1 MARMTG
7 DGKGSRAA
15 ALAHAMP
22 CILLGTLLVYLV
34 LVPLA
39 FLVLASLRP
48 SGFPFDPGW
57 TLSNYVA
64 VYAAPGFG
72 RLLADTLVFAVASV
86 SIALIAGGALA
97 WLVERTDLPGA
108 GLVRALVILP
118 MATPPLLLAIGWA
131 MLLSPRAGALNILA
145 REAFGA
151 TGPVFNAYSL
161 GAMVFV
167 QGLALTSTAF
177 LILAPAFRNMDPALE
192 EAALA
197 SGASGAM
204 LARRVLVPLLRPAVL
219 AAAAFLLIVG
229 FVVFEVPGTLGMPA
243 RIFVLSSQLYY
254 LASEAPGGV
263 PLYGQVGALA
273 SLFLVLLLALGLL
286 YRRLTRQA
294 ASYRVVTGKGF
305 RPRRMAL
312 GGWRHAALG
321 FVALYFALAV
331 LLPMGMLL
339 WMSLMPYQAPPS
351 LRALALVTLENHR
364 DFLDSPR
371 VIEAAG
377 NTLLVAA
384 LSASLVAALSVL
396 IAWTTV
402 RLRPPGSAALDVLAF
417 LPVAIPGVMMGVALI
432 YVYLT
437 LDPLVAI
444 YGTVWILVVAYT
456 TDYLS
461 FGTRAAGGVMVQLHP
476 ELEEAAR
483 TSGAAGATVL
493 RRITL
498 PLLWPAVAAIWIW
511 VLAHAMRELSTALM
525 LQGRDNGVVTTLLWD
540 AWQGGE
546 PTRAAA
552 VGVWLVGALLVVLA
566 IWQIMA
572 RRRA

>member
-1 MARMTG
+1 VEQQRVGEAAVARLG
-7 DGKGSRAA
+7 RLLPS
-15 ALAHAMP
+15 L
-22 CILLGTLLVYLV
+22 LLGALLIYLV
-34 LVPLA
+34 AVPLL

-57 TLSNYVA
+57 TVANFAA
-64 VYAAPGFG
+64 VYLAPGFY
-72 RLLADTLVFAVASV
+72 RLVLDTLVFATGSV
-86 SIALIAGGALA
+86 TMALCLGATLA
-97 WLVERTDLPGA
+97 FLVERTDLPGA
-108 GLVRALVILP
+108 GAVRALVILP
-118 MATPPLLLAIGWA
+118 MATPPLLMAIGWA
-131 MLLSPRAGALNILA
+131 MLLSPRSGALNIAA
-145 REAFGA
+145 RELFGA
-151 TGPVFNAYSL
+151 TAPLFDAYSL

-177 LILAPAFRNMDPALE
+177 LMLAPAFRNMDPALE

-197 SGASGAM
+197 SGASGWM

-219 AAAAFLLIVG
+219 AAGAFLLIVG

-254 LASEAPGGV
+254 LASEAPGGM

-273 SLFLVLLLALGLL
+273 TLFLVLLLGLGLL
-286 YRRLTRQA
+286 YRHLTREA
-294 ASYRVVTGKGF
+294 ARYRVVTGKGF
-305 RPRRMAL
+305 RPRRMRL
-312 GGWRHAALG
+312 GRWRLPALG
-321 FVALYFALAV
+321 FVALYFLLAV
-331 LLPMGMLL
+331 MLPMGILL
-339 WMSLMPYQAPPS
+339 WMSLMPYQTPPS

-371 VIEAAG
+371 VLEAAA

-384 LSASLVAALSVL
+384 VSATLVAALATLV
-396 IAWTTV
+396 AWATV
-402 RLRPPGSAALDVLAF
+402 RLRVPGAGLIDALAF

-437 LDPLVAI
+437 LDPVIAI

-483 TSGAAGATVL
+483 TSGAGGAMVL

-498 PLLWPAVAAIWIW
+498 PLLWPAIAAIWIW

-525 LQGRDNGVVTTLLWD
+525 LQGRDNQVVTTLLWD
-540 AWQGGE
+540 WWQGGE
-546 PTRAAA
+546 PNRAAA
-552 VGVWLVGALLVVLA
+552 VGVWLVAALLLA
-566 IWQIMA
+566 LTLWQIA
-572 RRRA
+572 VRRRG

>member
-1 MARMTG
+1 MRQGRGAWLARAWP
-7 DGKGSRAA
+7 S
-15 ALAHAMP
+15 L
-22 CILLGTLLVYLV
+22 LLGSALTYLV
-34 LVPLA
+34 AVPIL
-39 FLVLASLRP
+39 FLILASLRP

-57 TLSNYVA
+57 TLGNYA
-64 VYAAPGFG
+64 EVYGAPGFL
-72 RLLADTLVFAVASV
+72 RLIGDTLRF
-86 SIALIAGGALA
+86 AGGAVAMALVLGGTLA
-97 WLVERTDLPGA
+97 FLVERTDMPGA

-118 MATPPLLLAIGWA
+118 MATPPLLMAIGWA
-131 MLLSPRAGALNILA
+131 MLLSPRAGALNIAA
-145 REAFGA
+145 REWFGA

-204 LARRVLVPLLRPAVL
+204 LARRVLIPLLRPAVL
-219 AAAAFLLIVG
+219 AAGVFLLIVG

-243 RIFVLSSQLYY
+243 RIFVLSSQLFY
-254 LASEAPGGV
+254 LASEAPGGM

-273 SLFLVLLLALGLL
+273 TLFLAILLGLGLL
-286 YRRLTRQA
+286 YRRLTREA
-294 ASYRVVTGKGF
+294 ARYRVVTGKGF
-305 RPRRMAL
+305 RPRRIAL
-312 GGWRHAALG
+312 GRWRFAALG
-321 FVALYFALAV
+321 FVGLFFLFAV
-331 LLPMGMLL
+331 ILPIGILF
-339 WMSLMPYQAPPS
+339 WMSLMPYQTPPS
-351 LRALALVTLENHR
+351 LRALALVTLENHS
-364 DFLDSPR
+364 DFLASPR
-371 VIEAAG
+371 VFEAAA
-377 NTLLVAA
+377 NTLLAATISATIVALLA
-384 LSASLVAALSVL
+384 TL

-402 RLRPPGSAALDVLAF
+402 RLRAPGSAVLDALAF

-437 LDPLVAI
+437 LDPVIAI
-444 YGTVWILVVAYT
+444 YGTVWILVVAYS

-483 TSGAAGATVL
+483 ASGASGAMVL
-493 RRITL
+493 RRITI
-498 PLLWPAVAAIWIW
+498 PLLWPAIAAIWIW

-525 LQGRDNGVVTTLLWD
+525 LQGRDNQVITVLLWD
-540 AWQGGE
+540 WWNGGE

-552 VGVWLVGALLVVLA
+552 VGVWLVAALLLVLA
-566 IWQIMA
+566 VWQLLS

>member
-1 MARMTG
+1 MAEAR
-7 DGKGSRAA
+7 
-15 ALAHAMP
+15 LAGLGRAMP
-22 CILLGTLLVYLV
+22 SLLLGMVLVYLV
-34 LVPLA
+34 AVPLG

-48 SGFPFDPGW
+48 TGFPFDQGW
-57 TLSNYVA
+57 TLANHAA
-64 VYAAPGFG
+64 VFGAPGFG
-72 RLLADTLVFAVASV
+72 RLVADTLVFAVGSV
-86 SIALIAGGALA
+86 GIALSLGVALA
-97 WLVERTDLPGA
+97 FLVERTDLPGA

-118 MATPPLLLAIGWA
+118 MATPPLLMAIGWA

-151 TGPVFNAYSL
+151 TAPPFNAYSM
-161 GAMVFV
+161 GAMIFV

-177 LILAPAFRNMDPALE
+177 LMLAPAFRNMDPALE

-219 AAAAFLLIVG
+219 AAGVFLLIVG

-243 RIFVLSSQLYY
+243 RIFVLSSQLFY
-254 LASEAPGGV
+254 LASEAPGGM

-273 SLFLVLLLALGLL
+273 TVFLLLLLGLGVL
-286 YRRLTRQA
+286 YRRLTRDA
-294 ASYRVVTGKGF
+294 ARWRVVTGKGF

-312 GGWRHAALG
+312 GRWRFAAVGL
-321 FVALYFALAV
+321 VAAYFLLAV
-331 LLPMGMLL
+331 VLPMGILL
-339 WMSLMPYQAPPS
+339 WMSLMPYQTPPS

-371 VIEAAG
+371 VLEAAA
-377 NTLLVAA
+377 NTLLVAV
-384 LSASLVAALSVL
+384 LSASFVAVLAVL

-402 RLRPPGSAALDVLAF
+402 RLRAPGSALLDALAF

-437 LDPLVAI
+437 LDPLIAI

-476 ELEEAAR
+476 ELEEAGR
-483 TSGAAGATVL
+483 TSGASGAMVL

-498 PLLWPAVAAIWIW
+498 PLLWPAIAAIWIW

-525 LQGRDNGVVTTLLWD
+525 LQGRDNQVVTTLLWD
-540 AWQGGE
+540 WWQGGE

-552 VGVWLVGALLVVLA
+552 VGVWLVAALLLALTLWQVLA
-566 IWQIMA
+566 RG
-572 RRRA
+572 RR

>member
-1 MARMTG
+1 MDSKAARLA
-7 DGKGSRAA
+7 RAA
-15 ALAHAMP
+15 PSIILA
-22 CILLGTLLVYLV
+22 TLLLYLV
-34 LVPLA
+34 AVPLI

-48 SGFPFDPGW
+48 TGFPLDPGF
-57 TLSNYVA
+57 TLANYAA
-64 VYAAPGFG
+64 VYFSAGFA
-72 RLLADTLVFAVASV
+72 RLLADTLVFAIGAVA
-86 SIALIAGGALA
+86 IALTLGAALA
-97 WLVERTDLPGA
+97 FLVERTDLPAAGA
-108 GLVRALVILP
+108 VRALIILP

-131 MLLSPRAGALNILA
+131 MLLSPRAGALNIAA
-145 REAFGA
+145 REWFGA
-151 TGPVFNAYSL
+151 TAPVFNAYSL

-197 SGASGAM
+197 SGASGTM

-219 AAAAFLLIVG
+219 AAAVFLLIVG

-243 RIFVLSSQLYY
+243 RIFVLSSQLFY
-254 LASEAPGGV
+254 LASEAPGGM

-273 SLFLVLLLALGLL
+273 TFFLAMLLALGLL
-286 YRRLTRQA
+286 YRRLTRDA
-294 ASYRVVTGKGF
+294 TRYRVITGKGF

-312 GGWRHAALG
+312 GRWRLPALG
-321 FVALYFALAV
+321 FVALYFLLAV
-331 LLPMGMLL
+331 LLPMGILV
-339 WMSLMPYQAPPS
+339 WMSLMPYQTPPS
-351 LRALALVTLENHR
+351 LRALALVTLENHA

-371 VIEAAG
+371 VLEAAA
-377 NTLLVAA
+377 NTLLVAVLA
-384 LSASLVAALSVL
+384 ATFVAILATL

-402 RLRPPGSAALDVLAF
+402 RLRAPGSAMIDALAF

-437 LDPLVAI
+437 LDPIVAI

-461 FGTRAAGGVMVQLHP
+461 FGTRAAGGVMVQMHP
-476 ELEEAAR
+476 ELEEAGR
-483 TSGAAGATVL
+483 TSGASGAMVL

-498 PLLWPAVAAIWIW
+498 PLMFPAIAAIWIW

-525 LQGRDNGVVTTLLWD
+525 LQGRDNQVVTTLLWD
-540 AWQGGE
+540 WWQGGE

-552 VGVWLVGALLVVLA
+552 VGVWLVAALLVALTAWQLLA
-566 IWQIMA
+566 
-572 RRRA
+572 RKRA

>member
-1 MARMTG
+1 MTQRPVAEGRGTGIAR
-7 DGKGSRAA
+7 
-15 ALAHAMP
+15 ALP
-22 CILLGTLLVYLV
+22 TLLLGTLLTYLV
-34 LVPLA
+34 AVPIA

-48 SGFPFDPGW
+48 TGFPFDPGL
-57 TLSNYVA
+57 TLGNYAA
-64 VYAAPGFG
+64 VYGAPGFPI
-72 RLLADTLVFAVASV
+72 LLRDTLLFATGSVAL
-86 SIALIAGGALA
+86 ALAAGGALA
-97 WLVERTDLPGA
+97 FLVERTDLPGA

-118 MATPPLLLAIGWA
+118 MATPPLLMAIGWA

-177 LILAPAFRNMDPALE
+177 LMLAPAFRNMDPALE

-219 AAAAFLLIVG
+219 AAGAFLLIVG

-243 RIFVLSSQLYY
+243 RIFVLSSQLYF

-273 SLFLVLLLALGLL
+273 TLFLLLLLGLGVL
-286 YRRLTRQA
+286 YRRLTREA
-294 ASYRVVTGKGF
+294 ARFRTVTGKAF

-312 GGWRHAALG
+312 GRWKAAALG
-321 FVALYFALAV
+321 LVGLYFTLAV

-339 WMSLMPYQAPPS
+339 WMSLMPYQTPPS
-351 LRALALVTLENHR
+351 LRALALLTLENHR

-371 VIEAAG
+371 VIEAAA

-384 LSASLVAALSVL
+384 LAATLVAALATL
-396 IAWTTV
+396 ISWTTV
-402 RLRPPGSAALDVLAF
+402 RLRAPGAAVLDALAF

-437 LDPLVAI
+437 LDPIFPI

-461 FGTRAAGGVMVQLHP
+461 FGTRSAGGVMVQLHP
-476 ELEEAAR
+476 ELEEAGRA
-483 TSGAAGATVL
+483 SGASAAMVV

-498 PLLWPAVAAIWIW
+498 PLLWPAIAAIWIW

-525 LQGRDNGVVTTLLWD
+525 LQGRDNGVLTTLLWD

-552 VGVWLVGALLVVLA
+552 VGVWLVAALLLALAAWQVLA
-566 IWQIMA
+566 P
-572 RRRA
+572 RRG

>member
-1 MARMTG
+1 MARLG
-7 DGKGSRAA
+7 RILPS
-15 ALAHAMP
+15 
-22 CILLGTLLVYLV
+22 ILLGGLLLYLV
-34 LVPLA
+34 AVPLL

-57 TLSNYVA
+57 TLANYAA
-64 VYAAPGFG
+64 VYLAPGFL
-72 RLLADTLVFAVASV
+72 RLVQDTLVFALGSV
-86 SIALIAGGALA
+86 ALA
-97 WLVERTDLPGA
+97 LSLGATLAFLVERTDLPGA
-108 GLVRALVILP
+108 GFVRALVILP
-118 MATPPLLLAIGWA
+118 MATPPLLMAIGWA
-131 MLLSPRAGALNILA
+131 MLLSPRSGALNIAA
-145 REAFGA
+145 REMFGLSS
-151 TGPVFNAYSL
+151 PPFDAYSL

-167 QGLALTSTAF
+167 QGLALASTAF
-177 LILAPAFRNMDPALE
+177 LMLAPAFRNMDPSLE

-197 SGASGAM
+197 SGASGWM

-219 AAAAFLLIVG
+219 AAGAFLLIVG

-254 LASEAPGGV
+254 LASEAPGGM

-273 SLFLVLLLALGLL
+273 TLFLVLLLALGFL
-286 YRRLTRQA
+286 YRRLTRDA

-312 GGWRHAALG
+312 GRWRGAALG
-321 FVALYFALAV
+321 FVALYFLLAV
-331 LLPMGMLL
+331 VLPMGILL
-339 WMSLMPYQAPPS
+339 WMSLMPYQTPPS

-371 VIEAAG
+371 VLEAAG
-377 NTLLVAA
+377 NTLLVAVVA
-384 LSASLVAALSVL
+384 ATLVAALATL
-396 IAWTTV
+396 IAWATV
-402 RLRPPGSAALDVLAF
+402 RLRVPGAGLVDALAF

-437 LDPLVAI
+437 LDPVIAI

-461 FGTRAAGGVMVQLHP
+461 FGTRAAGGTMVQLHP

-483 TSGAAGATVL
+483 TSGAGGAMVL

-498 PLLWPAVAAIWIW
+498 PLLWPAIAAIWIW

-525 LQGRDNGVVTTLLWD
+525 LQGRDNQVVTTLLWD
-540 AWQGGE
+540 WWQGGE

-552 VGVWLVGALLVVLA
+552 VGVWLVAALLLA
-566 IWQIMA
+566 LTLWQLAA
-572 RRRA
+572 RRRG

>member
-1 MARMTG
+1 MRQGRGAWLARAWP
-7 DGKGSRAA
+7 S
-15 ALAHAMP
+15 L
-22 CILLGTLLVYLV
+22 LLGSALTYLV
-34 LVPLA
+34 AVPIL
-39 FLVLASLRP
+39 FLILASLRP

-57 TLSNYVA
+57 TLGNYA
-64 VYAAPGFG
+64 EVYGAPGFL
-72 RLLADTLVFAVASV
+72 RLIGDTLRF
-86 SIALIAGGALA
+86 AGGAVAMALVLGGTLA
-97 WLVERTDLPGA
+97 FLVERTDMPGA

-118 MATPPLLLAIGWA
+118 MATPPLLMAIGWA
-131 MLLSPRAGALNILA
+131 MLLSPRAGALNIAA
-145 REAFGA
+145 REWFGA

-204 LARRVLVPLLRPAVL
+204 LARRVLIPLLRPAVL
-219 AAAAFLLIVG
+219 AAGVFLLIVG

-243 RIFVLSSQLYY
+243 RIFVLSSQLFY
-254 LASEAPGGV
+254 LASEAPGGM

-273 SLFLVLLLALGLL
+273 TLFLAILLGLGLL
-286 YRRLTRQA
+286 YRRLTREA
-294 ASYRVVTGKGF
+294 ARYRVVTGKGF
-305 RPRRMAL
+305 RPRRIAL
-312 GGWRHAALG
+312 GRWRFAALG
-321 FVALYFALAV
+321 FVGLFFLFAV
-331 LLPMGMLL
+331 ILPIGILF
-339 WMSLMPYQAPPS
+339 WMSLMPYQTPPS
-351 LRALALVTLENHR
+351 LRALALVTLENHS
-364 DFLDSPR
+364 DFLASPR
-371 VIEAAG
+371 VFEAAA
-377 NTLLVAA
+377 NTLLAATISATIVALLA
-384 LSASLVAALSVL
+384 TL

-402 RLRPPGSAALDVLAF
+402 RLRAPGSAVLDALAF

-432 YVYLT
+432 YVYLM
-437 LDPLVAI
+437 LDPVIAI
-444 YGTVWILVVAYT
+444 YGTVWILVVAYS

-483 TSGAAGATVL
+483 ASGASGAMVL
-493 RRITL
+493 RRITI
-498 PLLWPAVAAIWIW
+498 PLLWPAIAAIWIW

-525 LQGRDNGVVTTLLWD
+525 LQGRDNQVITVLLWD
-540 AWQGGE
+540 WWNGGE

-552 VGVWLVGALLVVLA
+552 VGVWLVAALLLVLA
-566 IWQIMA
+566 VWQLLS